1 MFTLLLVLCC
11 VLMAG
16 LAAAGLLL
24 SAENQGSPEP
34 FRSTSQPTQPIASPA
49 AIAAAEGSPEARLYQ
64 PG

>member
-24 SAENQGSPEP
+24 SAENQGSREP
-34 FRSTSQPTQPIASPA
+34 LRSTSHDNSLPDLS
-49 AIAAAEGSPEARLYQ
+49 RLK
-64 PG
+64 PR